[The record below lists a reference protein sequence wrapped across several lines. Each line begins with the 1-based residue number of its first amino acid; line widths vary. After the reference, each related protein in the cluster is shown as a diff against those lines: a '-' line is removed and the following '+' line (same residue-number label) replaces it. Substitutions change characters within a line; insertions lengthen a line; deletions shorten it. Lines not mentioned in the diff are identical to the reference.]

1 MDNFMDRLTKRFNAG
16 ELIQANGEA
25 EARENERLRK
35 QTAEYEKMMQEI
47 RRLNLKTVEV
57 SEQVSQM
64 LSCGIEQLEEYEV
77 KLHGLIKEEE
87 TDKTEA
93 AADAQQINQVITQEL
108 AQQKKELDLQIAGM
122 QELMDAQ
129 LKNLQDSMGVQLS
142 GADEKL
148 LGVDNR
154 IFGVDEKLL
163 GVSDRLSDVD
173 EKLTDVGDRL
183 SGVDEKL
190 TDVGDRFSGV
200 DEKLSG
206 VNDRISV
213 VDEKLADVDGQIS
226 EAVERLL
233 AENAQS
239 LAMLKEWNE
248 QKQQGSQT
256 ETLDT
261 VRAVE
266 DKLEHLSGN
275 IADNAIRQHSLL
287 QDMAVNT
294 ENALQD
300 LTRTTED
307 ALQNLQ
313 NKLEQQKPA
322 DNAELIEATGQI
334 KEMIVNIRLY
344 LDDVQKHVEDYVH
357 KEDVKV
363 YRNVQAVLMEQLSNK
378 TRDLNDHMDALEKS
392 VQKSKGTKPLL
403 VFAILL
409 SAASL
414 TIQILQMLG
423 IL

>member
-154 IFGVDEKLL
+154 ISGVDEKLL

-173 EKLTDVGDRL
+173 EKLTDVGDRF

-190 TDVGDRFSGV
+190 TGV
-200 DEKLSG
+200 DG
-206 VNDRISV
+206 
-213 VDEKLADVDGQIS
+213 
-226 EAVERLL
+226 AVEKLL

-256 ETLDT
+256 ETLDM

>member
-64 LSCGIEQLEEYEV
+64 LSCGIEQLEEYEA

-142 GADEKL
+142 RADEKL

-154 IFGVDEKLL
+154 ISGVDEKLL
-163 GVSDRLSDVD
+163 GVSDRI
-173 EKLTDVGDRL
+173 
-183 SGVDEKL
+183 
-190 TDVGDRFSGV
+190 SGV

-213 VDEKLADVDGQIS
+213 VDEKLTGVDGQIS

-239 LAMLKEWNE
+239 LAMLKEWDE
-248 QKQQGSQT
+248 QKQQGDQT

-344 LDDVQKHVEDYVH
+344 LDDVQKHIEDYVH

-414 TIQILQMLG
+414 TLQILQMLG

>member
-64 LSCGIEQLEEYEV
+64 LSCGIEQLEEYEA
-77 KLHGLIKEEE
+77 KLRAFAVEDEAKETE
-87 TDKTEA
+87 TA
-93 AADAQQINQVITQEL
+93 VDAQQMNLAITREL
-108 AQQKKELDLQIAGM
+108 AEQKKALDLQIAGM

-129 LKNLQDSMGVQLS
+129 LKNMQDSMGVQISGVDDKLSGIGDRLS
-142 GADEKL
+142 GA
-148 LGVDNR
+148 
-154 IFGVDEKLL
+154 
-163 GVSDRLSDVD
+163 D

-190 TDVGDRFSGV
+190 TDVVDRFSGV
-200 DEKLSG
+200 DEKLTG
-206 VNDRISV
+206 
-213 VDEKLADVDGQIS
+213 VDG
-226 EAVERLL
+226 AVEKLL

-344 LDDVQKHVEDYVH
+344 LDDVQKHIEDYVH

>member
-47 RRLNLKTVEV
+47 RRLNFKTVEV

-122 QELMDAQ
+122 QELMDVQ
-129 LKNLQDSMGVQLS
+129 LKNLQDSRGVQLS

-154 IFGVDEKLL
+154 ISGVDEKLQ
-163 GVSDRLSDVD
+163 GVRDRLSDVD

-200 DEKLSG
+200 DEKLTG
-206 VNDRISV
+206 
-213 VDEKLADVDGQIS
+213 VDG
-226 EAVERLL
+226 AVEKLL

-423 IL
+423 IM

>member
-64 LSCGIEQLEEYEV
+64 LSCGIEQLEEYEA
-77 KLHGLIKEEE
+77 KLRAFAVEDEAKETE
-87 TDKTEA
+87 TA
-93 AADAQQINQVITQEL
+93 VDAQQMNLAITREL
-108 AQQKKELDLQIAGM
+108 AEQKKALDLQIAGM

-129 LKNLQDSMGVQLS
+129 LKNMQDSMGVQFSGVDDKLSGIGDRLS

-148 LGVDNR
+148 TDIG
-154 IFGVDEKLL
+154 
-163 GVSDRLSDVD
+163 DRLSGAD

-190 TDVGDRFSGV
+190 TDVVDRFSSV
-200 DEKLSG
+200 DEKLTG
-206 VNDRISV
+206 
-213 VDEKLADVDGQIS
+213 VDG
-226 EAVERLL
+226 AVEKLL

-344 LDDVQKHVEDYVH
+344 LDDVQKHIEDYVH

>member
-154 IFGVDEKLL
+154 ISGVDEKLL

-190 TDVGDRFSGV
+190 TGV
-200 DEKLSG
+200 DG
-206 VNDRISV
+206 
-213 VDEKLADVDGQIS
+213 
-226 EAVERLL
+226 AVEKLL

-344 LDDVQKHVEDYVH
+344 LDDVQKHIEDYVH

>member
-64 LSCGIEQLEEYEV
+64 LSCGIEQLEEYEI

-154 IFGVDEKLL
+154 ISGVDEKLL
-163 GVSDRLSDVD
+163 GVSDRL
-173 EKLTDVGDRL
+173 
-183 SGVDEKL
+183 
-190 TDVGDRFSGV
+190 SGV

-213 VDEKLADVDGQIS
+213 VDEKLTDVDGQIS

-344 LDDVQKHVEDYVH
+344 LDDVQKHIEDYVH

>member
-154 IFGVDEKLL
+154 ISGVDEKLL

-200 DEKLSG
+200 DEKLTC
-206 VNDRISV
+206 
-213 VDEKLADVDGQIS
+213 VDG
-226 EAVERLL
+226 AVEKLL

-261 VRAVE
+261 VRTVE

>member
-154 IFGVDEKLL
+154 ISSVDEKLL
-163 GVSDRLSDVD
+163 GVSDRL
-173 EKLTDVGDRL
+173 
-183 SGVDEKL
+183 
-190 TDVGDRFSGV
+190 SGV

-213 VDEKLADVDGQIS
+213 VDEKLTDVDGQIS
-226 EAVERLL
+226 EAVGRLL

-344 LDDVQKHVEDYVH
+344 LDDVQKHIEDYVH

>member
-122 QELMDAQ
+122 QEPMDAQ

-154 IFGVDEKLL
+154 ISGVDEKLL

-173 EKLTDVGDRL
+173 EKLTDVGDRF

-190 TDVGDRFSGV
+190 TC
-200 DEKLSG
+200 
-206 VNDRISV
+206 
-213 VDEKLADVDGQIS
+213 VDG
-226 EAVERLL
+226 AVEKLL

-344 LDDVQKHVEDYVH
+344 LDDVQKHIEDYVH

-403 VFAILL
+403 GFAILL

>member
-64 LSCGIEQLEEYEV
+64 LSCGIEQLEEYEA
-77 KLHGLIKEEE
+77 KLRAFAVEDEAKETE
-87 TDKTEA
+87 TA
-93 AADAQQINQVITQEL
+93 VDAQQMNLAITREL
-108 AQQKKELDLQIAGM
+108 AEQKKALDLQIAGM

-129 LKNLQDSMGVQLS
+129 LKNMQDSMGVQFSGVDDKLSGIGDRLS
-142 GADEKL
+142 GA
-148 LGVDNR
+148 
-154 IFGVDEKLL
+154 
-163 GVSDRLSDVD
+163 D

-190 TDVGDRFSGV
+190 TDVVDRFSGV
-200 DEKLSG
+200 DEKLTDVVDRFSG
-206 VNDRISV
+206 
-213 VDEKLADVDGQIS
+213 VDEKLTGVDG
-226 EAVERLL
+226 AVEKLL

-239 LAMLKEWNE
+239 LSMLKEWNE

-344 LDDVQKHVEDYVH
+344 LDDVQKHIEDYVH

>member
-129 LKNLQDSMGVQLS
+129 LKNLQDSVGVQLS
-142 GADEKL
+142 GADDKL

-154 IFGVDEKLL
+154 ISSVDEKLL
-163 GVSDRLSDVD
+163 GVSDRI
-173 EKLTDVGDRL
+173 
-183 SGVDEKL
+183 
-190 TDVGDRFSGV
+190 SGV

-213 VDEKLADVDGQIS
+213 VDEKLTDVDGQIS

-239 LAMLKEWNE
+239 LAMLREWNV
-248 QKQQGSQT
+248 QKQQGDRT
-256 ETLDT
+256 EILDT
-261 VRAVE
+261 VRTVE
-266 DKLEHLSGN
+266 NKLEQLSGN
-275 IADNAIRQHSLL
+275 ITDNAIRQHNLL

-307 ALQNLQ
+307 ALRNLQ
-313 NKLEQQKPA
+313 TKIEQQA
-322 DNAELIEATGQI
+322 SAENANAELIEATGQI
-334 KEMIVNIRLY
+334 KEMIVNVRLY
-344 LDDVQKHVEDYVH
+344 LDDVQKHIEDYVH

-378 TRDLNDHMDALEKS
+378 TRDLSDQMDSLDKS
-392 VQKSKGTKPLL
+392 IKKSKGTKPLL

-414 TIQILQMLG
+414 AVQILQMLG

>member
-154 IFGVDEKLL
+154 ISGVDEKLL

-200 DEKLSG
+200 DEKLTG
-206 VNDRISV
+206 
-213 VDEKLADVDGQIS
+213 VDG
-226 EAVERLL
+226 AVEKLL

-313 NKLEQQKPA
+313 KKLEQQKPA

-363 YRNVQAVLMEQLSNK
+363 YRNVQAVLMEQFSNK

>member
-64 LSCGIEQLEEYEV
+64 LSCGIEQLEEYEA
-77 KLHGLIKEEE
+77 KLRAYAVEDEAKE
-87 TDKTEA
+87 TEA
-93 AADAQQINQVITQEL
+93 AVDAQQMNLTITQEL
-108 AQQKKELDLQIAGM
+108 AEQKKALDQQIVGM

-129 LKNLQDSMGVQLS
+129 LKNMQDSMGVQFSGVDDKLS
-142 GADEKL
+142 G
-148 LGVDNR
+148 
-154 IFGVDEKLL
+154 
-163 GVSDRLSDVD
+163 
-173 EKLTDVGDRL
+173 VGDRL

-190 TDVGDRFSGV
+190 TGVGDRLSAV
-200 DEKLSG
+200 DE
-206 VNDRISV
+206 
-213 VDEKLADVDGQIS
+213 
-226 EAVERLL
+226 
-233 AENAQS
+233 
-239 LAMLKEWNE
+239 
-248 QKQQGSQT
+248 
-256 ETLDT
+256 
-261 VRAVE
+261 
-266 DKLEHLSGN
+266 KLEHLSGN

-344 LDDVQKHVEDYVH
+344 LDDVQKHIEDYVH

-378 TRDLNDHMDALEKS
+378 TRDLNDHMDSLEKS

>member
-154 IFGVDEKLL
+154 ISSVDEKLL
-163 GVSDRLSDVD
+163 GVSDRL
-173 EKLTDVGDRL
+173 
-183 SGVDEKL
+183 
-190 TDVGDRFSGV
+190 SGV

-213 VDEKLADVDGQIS
+213 VDEKLTDVDGQIS

-344 LDDVQKHVEDYVH
+344 LDDVQKHIEDYVH

-392 VQKSKGTKPLL
+392 VQKSKGTKSLL

>member
-129 LKNLQDSMGVQLS
+129 LKNLQDSVGVQLS
-142 GADEKL
+142 GADDKL

-154 IFGVDEKLL
+154 ISGVDEKLL
-163 GVSDRLSDVD
+163 GVSDRI
-173 EKLTDVGDRL
+173 

-190 TDVGDRFSGV
+190 A
-200 DEKLSG
+200 G

-213 VDEKLADVDGQIS
+213 VDEKLTDVDGQIS

-239 LAMLKEWNE
+239 LAMLREWNV
-248 QKQQGSQT
+248 QKQQGDRT
-256 ETLDT
+256 EILDT
-261 VRAVE
+261 VRTVE
-266 DKLEHLSGN
+266 NKLEQLSGN
-275 IADNAIRQHSLL
+275 ITDNAIRQHNLL

-307 ALQNLQ
+307 ALRNLQ
-313 NKLEQQKPA
+313 TKIEQQVSA
-322 DNAELIEATGQI
+322 ENANAELIEATGQI
-334 KEMIVNIRLY
+334 KEMIVNVRLY
-344 LDDVQKHVEDYVH
+344 LDDVQKHIEDYVH

-378 TRDLNDHMDALEKS
+378 TRDLSDHMDSLEKS

-414 TIQILQMLG
+414 AVQILQMLG

>member
-93 AADAQQINQVITQEL
+93 AADAQQINQAITQEL

-129 LKNLQDSMGVQLS
+129 LKNLQDSVGVQLS
-142 GADEKL
+142 GADDKL

-154 IFGVDEKLL
+154 ISGVDEKLL
-163 GVSDRLSDVD
+163 GVSDRI
-173 EKLTDVGDRL
+173 

-190 TDVGDRFSGV
+190 A
-200 DEKLSG
+200 G

-213 VDEKLADVDGQIS
+213 VDEKLTDVDGQIS

-239 LAMLKEWNE
+239 LAMLREWNV
-248 QKQQGSQT
+248 QKQQGDRT
-256 ETLDT
+256 EILDT
-261 VRAVE
+261 VRTVE
-266 DKLEHLSGN
+266 NKLEQLSGN
-275 IADNAIRQHSLL
+275 ITDNAIRQHNLL

-307 ALQNLQ
+307 ALRNLQ
-313 NKLEQQKPA
+313 TKIEQQA
-322 DNAELIEATGQI
+322 SAENANAELIEATGQI
-334 KEMIVNIRLY
+334 KEMIVNVRLY
-344 LDDVQKHVEDYVH
+344 LDDVQKHIEDYVH

>member
-154 IFGVDEKLL
+154 ISGVDEKLL

-200 DEKLSG
+200 DEKLTC
-206 VNDRISV
+206 
-213 VDEKLADVDGQIS
+213 VDG
-226 EAVERLL
+226 AVEKLL

-344 LDDVQKHVEDYVH
+344 LDDVQKHIEDYVH

>member
-129 LKNLQDSMGVQLS
+129 LKNMQDSMGVQFSGVDDKLSGIGDRLS
-142 GADEKL
+142 GA
-148 LGVDNR
+148 
-154 IFGVDEKLL
+154 
-163 GVSDRLSDVD
+163 D

-190 TDVGDRFSGV
+190 LGVSDRLSSADEKLTDVG
-200 DEKLSG
+200 
-206 VNDRISV
+206 DRISV
-213 VDEKLADVDGQIS
+213 VDEKLTDVDGQIS

-344 LDDVQKHVEDYVH
+344 LDDVQKHIEDYVH

-414 TIQILQMLG
+414 TLQILQMLG

>member
-25 EARENERLRK
+25 DARENERLRK

-64 LSCGIEQLEEYEV
+64 LSCGIEQLEEYEA

-154 IFGVDEKLL
+154 ISGVDEKLL
-163 GVSDRLSDVD
+163 GVSDRI
-173 EKLTDVGDRL
+173 
-183 SGVDEKL
+183 
-190 TDVGDRFSGV
+190 SGV

-248 QKQQGSQT
+248 QKQQGSQI

-261 VRAVE
+261 VRTVE

-344 LDDVQKHVEDYVH
+344 LDDVQKHIEDYVH

-403 VFAILL
+403 VFVILL

>member
-129 LKNLQDSMGVQLS
+129 LKNMQDSMGVQFSGVDDKLSGIGDRLS
-142 GADEKL
+142 GA
-148 LGVDNR
+148 
-154 IFGVDEKLL
+154 
-163 GVSDRLSDVD
+163 D

-190 TDVGDRFSGV
+190 LGVSDRISGVDDKLVGVGDR
-200 DEKLSG
+200 L
-206 VNDRISV
+206 SV
-213 VDEKLADVDGQIS
+213 VDEKLTGVDGQIS
-226 EAVERLL
+226 AAVEKLL

>member
-64 LSCGIEQLEEYEV
+64 LSCGIEQLEAYEV
-77 KLHGLIKEEE
+77 KFHGLIKEEE

-154 IFGVDEKLL
+154 ISG
-163 GVSDRLSDVD
+163 VD

-183 SGVDEKL
+183 SGVDDKL
-190 TDVGDRFSGV
+190 VGVGDR
-200 DEKLSG
+200 L
-206 VNDRISV
+206 SV
-213 VDEKLADVDGQIS
+213 VDEKLTGVDGQIS
-226 EAVERLL
+226 AAVEKLL

-248 QKQQGSQT
+248 QKQQGDQT

-344 LDDVQKHVEDYVH
+344 LDDVQKHIEDYVH

>member
-64 LSCGIEQLEEYEV
+64 LSCGIEQLEEYEA
-77 KLHGLIKEEE
+77 KLRAFAVEDEAKETE
-87 TDKTEA
+87 TA
-93 AADAQQINQVITQEL
+93 VDAQQMNLAITQEL
-108 AQQKKELDLQIAGM
+108 AEQKKALYLQIAGM

-129 LKNLQDSMGVQLS
+129 LKNMQDSMGVQFSGVDDKLS
-142 GADEKL
+142 GI
-148 LGVDNR
+148 G
-154 IFGVDEKLL
+154 
-163 GVSDRLSDVD
+163 DRLSSAD

-190 TDVGDRFSGV
+190 LGVSDRISGV

-213 VDEKLADVDGQIS
+213 VDEKLTDVDGQIS

>member
-64 LSCGIEQLEEYEV
+64 LSCGIEQLEEYEA
-77 KLHGLIKEEE
+77 KLRAFAVEDEAKETE
-87 TDKTEA
+87 TA
-93 AADAQQINQVITQEL
+93 VDAQQMNLAITREL
-108 AQQKKELDLQIAGM
+108 AEQKKALDLQIAGM

-129 LKNLQDSMGVQLS
+129 LKNMQDSMGVQFSGVDDKLS
-142 GADEKL
+142 G
-148 LGVDNR
+148 
-154 IFGVDEKLL
+154 I
-163 GVSDRLSDVD
+163 
-173 EKLTDVGDRL
+173 GDRL
-183 SGVDEKL
+183 SGVDDKL
-190 TDVGDRFSGV
+190 VGVGDR
-200 DEKLSG
+200 L
-206 VNDRISV
+206 SV
-213 VDEKLADVDGQIS
+213 VDEKLTGVDGQIS
-226 EAVERLL
+226 AAVEKLL

-248 QKQQGSQT
+248 QKQQGDQT

-344 LDDVQKHVEDYVH
+344 LDDVQKHIEDYVH

>member
-77 KLHGLIKEEE
+77 KFHGLIKEEE

-154 IFGVDEKLL
+154 ISGVDEKLL

-200 DEKLSG
+200 DEKLTG
-206 VNDRISV
+206 
-213 VDEKLADVDGQIS
+213 VDG
-226 EAVERLL
+226 AVEKLL

>member
-35 QTAEYEKMMQEI
+35 QTAEYEKMTQEI

-154 IFGVDEKLL
+154 ISGVDEKLL
-163 GVSDRLSDVD
+163 GVSDRLSGVDEKLTDVGDRLFGAD

-190 TDVGDRFSGV
+190 TDVGDRFSSV
-200 DEKLSG
+200 DEKLTG
-206 VNDRISV
+206 
-213 VDEKLADVDGQIS
+213 VDG
-226 EAVERLL
+226 AVEKLL

-344 LDDVQKHVEDYVH
+344 LDDVQKHIEDYVH

-414 TIQILQMLG
+414 TIQIQQMLG

>member
-64 LSCGIEQLEEYEV
+64 LSCGIEQLEEYEA
-77 KLHGLIKEEE
+77 KLRAFAVEDEAKETE
-87 TDKTEA
+87 TA
-93 AADAQQINQVITQEL
+93 VDAQQMNLAITREL
-108 AQQKKELDLQIAGM
+108 AEQKKALDLQIAGM

-129 LKNLQDSMGVQLS
+129 LKNMQDSMGVQFSGVDDKLSGIGDRLS
-142 GADEKL
+142 GA
-148 LGVDNR
+148 
-154 IFGVDEKLL
+154 
-163 GVSDRLSDVD
+163 D

-190 TDVGDRFSGV
+190 TDVGDRLSGVDDKLSGIGDRFSGV
-200 DEKLSG
+200 DEKLTG
-206 VNDRISV
+206 
-213 VDEKLADVDGQIS
+213 VDG
-226 EAVERLL
+226 AVEKLL

-378 TRDLNDHMDALEKS
+378 TRDLNDHMDALEKT

>member
-64 LSCGIEQLEEYEV
+64 LSCGIEQLEEYEA

-154 IFGVDEKLL
+154 ISGVDEKLL
-163 GVSDRLSDVD
+163 GVSDRI
-173 EKLTDVGDRL
+173 
-183 SGVDEKL
+183 
-190 TDVGDRFSGV
+190 SGV

-261 VRAVE
+261 VRTVE

-344 LDDVQKHVEDYVH
+344 LDDVQKHVEDYVQ

>member
-64 LSCGIEQLEEYEV
+64 LSCGIEQLEEYEA

-154 IFGVDEKLL
+154 ISGVDEKLL
-163 GVSDRLSDVD
+163 GVSDRLSD
-173 EKLTDVGDRL
+173 
-183 SGVDEKL
+183 
-190 TDVGDRFSGV
+190 V

-248 QKQQGSQT
+248 QKQQGSQI

-261 VRAVE
+261 VRTVE

-403 VFAILL
+403 GFAILL

>member
-129 LKNLQDSMGVQLS
+129 LKNLQDSVGVQLS
-142 GADEKL
+142 GADDKL

-154 IFGVDEKLL
+154 ISGVDEKLL
-163 GVSDRLSDVD
+163 GVSDRI
-173 EKLTDVGDRL
+173 
-183 SGVDEKL
+183 SGVDEKI
-190 TDVGDRFSGV
+190 
-200 DEKLSG
+200 SG

-213 VDEKLADVDGQIS
+213 VDEKLTDVDGQIS
-226 EAVERLL
+226 AAVEKLL

-239 LAMLKEWNE
+239 LATLREWNE
-248 QKQQGSQT
+248 QKQQGDRT
-256 ETLDT
+256 EILDT
-261 VRAVE
+261 VRTVE
-266 DKLEHLSGN
+266 NKLEQLSGN
-275 IADNAIRQHSLL
+275 ITDNAIRQHNLL

-307 ALQNLQ
+307 ALRNLQ
-313 NKLEQQKPA
+313 MKIEQQA
-322 DNAELIEATGQI
+322 SAENANTELIEATGQI
-334 KEMIVNIRLY
+334 KEMIVNVRLY
-344 LDDVQKHVEDYVH
+344 LDDVQKHIEDYVH

-378 TRDLNDHMDALEKS
+378 TRDLSDHMDSLEKS

-403 VFAILL
+403 IFAILL

>member
-154 IFGVDEKLL
+154 ISGVDEKLL
-163 GVSDRLSDVD
+163 GVSDRL
-173 EKLTDVGDRL
+173 
-183 SGVDEKL
+183 
-190 TDVGDRFSGV
+190 SGV

-213 VDEKLADVDGQIS
+213 VDEKLTDVDGQIS

-344 LDDVQKHVEDYVH
+344 LDDVQKHIEDYVH

-409 SAASL
+409 STASL

>member
-154 IFGVDEKLL
+154 ISSVDEKLL
-163 GVSDRLSDVD
+163 GVS
-173 EKLTDVGDRL
+173 DRL

-190 TDVGDRFSGV
+190 TDVGDRFSSV
-200 DEKLSG
+200 DEKLTG
-206 VNDRISV
+206 VDGAV
-213 VDEKLADVDGQIS
+213 EKLLV
-226 EAVERLL
+226 
-233 AENAQS
+233 ENAQS

-409 SAASL
+409 STASL

>member
-154 IFGVDEKLL
+154 ISGVDEKLL
-163 GVSDRLSDVD
+163 GVSDRL
-173 EKLTDVGDRL
+173 
-183 SGVDEKL
+183 
-190 TDVGDRFSGV
+190 SGV

-213 VDEKLADVDGQIS
+213 VDEKLTDVDGQIS
-226 EAVERLL
+226 EAVGRLL

-344 LDDVQKHVEDYVH
+344 LDDVQKHIEDYVH

>member
-64 LSCGIEQLEEYEV
+64 LSCGIEQLEEYEA
-77 KLHGLIKEEE
+77 KLRAFAVEDEAKETE
-87 TDKTEA
+87 TA
-93 AADAQQINQVITQEL
+93 VDAQQMNLAITREL
-108 AQQKKELDLQIAGM
+108 AEQKKALDLQIAGM

-129 LKNLQDSMGVQLS
+129 LKNMQDSMGVQFSGVDDKLSGIGDRLS
-142 GADEKL
+142 GA
-148 LGVDNR
+148 
-154 IFGVDEKLL
+154 
-163 GVSDRLSDVD
+163 D

-200 DEKLSG
+200 DEKLTDVVDRFSG
-206 VNDRISV
+206 
-213 VDEKLADVDGQIS
+213 VDEKLTGVDG
-226 EAVERLL
+226 AVEKLL

-344 LDDVQKHVEDYVH
+344 LDDVQKHIEDYVH

>member
-129 LKNLQDSMGVQLS
+129 LKNLQDSVGVQLS
-142 GADEKL
+142 GADDKL

-154 IFGVDEKLL
+154 ISGVDEKLL
-163 GVSDRLSDVD
+163 GVSDRI
-173 EKLTDVGDRL
+173 
-183 SGVDEKL
+183 
-190 TDVGDRFSGV
+190 SGV

-213 VDEKLADVDGQIS
+213 VDEKLTDVDGQIS

-239 LAMLKEWNE
+239 LAMLREWNV
-248 QKQQGSQT
+248 QKQQGDRT
-256 ETLDT
+256 EILDT
-261 VRAVE
+261 VRTVE
-266 DKLEHLSGN
+266 NKLEQLSGN
-275 IADNAIRQHSLL
+275 ITDNAIRQHNLL

-307 ALQNLQ
+307 ALRNLQ
-313 NKLEQQKPA
+313 TKIEQQA
-322 DNAELIEATGQI
+322 SAENANTELIEATGQI
-334 KEMIVNIRLY
+334 KEMIVNVRLY
-344 LDDVQKHVEDYVH
+344 LDDVQKHIEDYVH

>member
-64 LSCGIEQLEEYEV
+64 LSCGIEQLEEYEA

-93 AADAQQINQVITQEL
+93 AADAQQINQAITQEL

-154 IFGVDEKLL
+154 ISGVDEKLL
-163 GVSDRLSDVD
+163 GVSDRL
-173 EKLTDVGDRL
+173 
-183 SGVDEKL
+183 
-190 TDVGDRFSGV
+190 SGV

-213 VDEKLADVDGQIS
+213 VDEKLTDVDGQIS

-248 QKQQGSQT
+248 QKQQGDQT

-344 LDDVQKHVEDYVH
+344 LDDVQKHIEDYVH

>member
-1 MDNFMDRLTKRFNAG
+1 MPLPRGGNSIVHKN
-16 ELIQANGEA
+16 
-25 EARENERLRK
+25 
-35 QTAEYEKMMQEI
+35 
-47 RRLNLKTVEV
+47 
-57 SEQVSQM
+57 
-64 LSCGIEQLEEYEV
+64 
-77 KLHGLIKEEE
+77 
-87 TDKTEA
+87 
-93 AADAQQINQVITQEL
+93 AADICAAFPSQGKQVNEPHNSGPGFIDSNFAIL
-108 AQQKKELDLQIAGM
+108 AALIPQKQSGEMI
-122 QELMDAQ
+122 
-129 LKNLQDSMGVQLS
+129 DS
-142 GADEKL
+142 
-148 LGVDNR
+148 
-154 IFGVDEKLL
+154 L
-163 GVSDRLSDVD
+163 GVSMADGPGNIFGNGSALLFGKRTHQGD
-173 EKLTDVGDRL
+173 EKLT
-183 SGVDEKL
+183 GVD
-190 TDVGDRFSGV
+190 G
-200 DEKLSG
+200 
-206 VNDRISV
+206 
-213 VDEKLADVDGQIS
+213 
-226 EAVERLL
+226 AVEKLL

>member
-129 LKNLQDSMGVQLS
+129 LKNMQDSMGVQFSGVDDKLSGIGDRLS
-142 GADEKL
+142 GA
-148 LGVDNR
+148 
-154 IFGVDEKLL
+154 
-163 GVSDRLSDVD
+163 D

-183 SGVDEKL
+183 SGVDERL
-190 TDVGDRFSGV
+190 TDVGDRLSGV
-200 DEKLSG
+200 DDKLVG
-206 VNDRISV
+206 VGDRLSV
-213 VDEKLADVDGQIS
+213 VDEKLTGVDGQIS
-226 EAVERLL
+226 AAVEKLL

-344 LDDVQKHVEDYVH
+344 LDDVQKHIEDYVH

>member
-64 LSCGIEQLEEYEV
+64 LSCGIEQLEEYEA
-77 KLHGLIKEEE
+77 KLRALVAEEAENE
-87 TDKTEA
+87 TE
-93 AADAQQINQVITQEL
+93 AADAQQLDLVVTQEL
-108 AQQKKELDLQIAGM
+108 AEQKKALDQQIAGM

-129 LKNLQDSMGVQLS
+129 LKNMQDSMGVQLS
-142 GADEKL
+142 GADDKL
-148 LGVDNR
+148 AGMSDRLS
-154 IFGVDEKLL
+154 GVDEKLT
-163 GVSDRLSDVD
+163 GVGDGLSGVD
-173 EKLTDVGDRL
+173 EKLTGVGDRL

-190 TDVGDRFSGV
+190 TGV
-200 DEKLSG
+200 SDSLSAVHAKLG
-206 VNDRISV
+206 G
-213 VDEKLADVDGQIS
+213 VDGQIS
-226 EAVERLL
+226 AAVEKLL
-233 AENAQS
+233 AENTQG
-239 LAMLKEWNE
+239 LE
-248 QKQQGSQT
+248 Q
-256 ETLDT
+256 
-261 VRAVE
+261 
-266 DKLEHLSGN
+266 LSGN
-275 IADNAIRQHSLL
+275 MTDHAVRQLDLL

-307 ALQNLQ
+307 ALRNLQ
-313 NKLEQQKPA
+313 TKIEQQEPA
-322 DNAELIEATGQI
+322 ENANAELVEATGQI

-344 LDDVQKHVEDYVH
+344 LDDVQKHIEDYVH

-378 TRDLNDHMDALEKS
+378 TRDLNDHMDSLEKS

>member
-64 LSCGIEQLEEYEV
+64 LSCGIEQLEEYEA
-77 KLHGLIKEEE
+77 KLRAFAVEDEAKETE
-87 TDKTEA
+87 TA
-93 AADAQQINQVITQEL
+93 VDAQQMNLAITREL
-108 AQQKKELDLQIAGM
+108 AEQKKALDLQIAGM

-129 LKNLQDSMGVQLS
+129 LKNMQDSMGVQFSGVDDKLSGIGDRLS
-142 GADEKL
+142 GA
-148 LGVDNR
+148 
-154 IFGVDEKLL
+154 
-163 GVSDRLSDVD
+163 D

-200 DEKLSG
+200 DEKLTDVVDRFSG
-206 VNDRISV
+206 
-213 VDEKLADVDGQIS
+213 VDEKLTGVDG
-226 EAVERLL
+226 AVEKLL

-344 LDDVQKHVEDYVH
+344 LDDVQKHIEDYVH

-392 VQKSKGTKPLL
+392 VQKSEGTGPLL